1 MNFNDISKLFIET
14 ILMTVIATGCTY
26 IIGIPLGLILNIT
39 SSKGICQ
46 NRIVNILLSTIV
58 NILRSIPCLIIVVL
72 MMPMVRSIFGVGT
85 GRWYT
90 ILIPLIFTSIGFV
103 SRMVEQSLRDV
114 DYGKI
119 EAVKSLGATNFQ
131 IITKV
136 LLPEARASLIGGVAV
151 VMVSIIGYTSF
162 AYNIGAGGLIA
173 GLWQFYAKNPGN
185 YLKEPIFWI
194 LIIIIVILVWL
205 IQEFGL
211 FISKKLDKRR
221 G

>member
-1 MNFNDISKLFIET
+1 MNFNDISKLFVET
-14 ILMTVIATGCTY
+14 LLMTLIATGCTY

-58 NILRSIPCLIIVVL
+58 NILRSIPCLIVVVL

-131 IITKV
+131 IVTKV
-136 LLPEARASLIGGVAV
+136 LLPEARASLIGGIAV

-205 IQEFGL
+205 IQELGL

>member
-26 IIGIPLGLILNIT
+26 IIGIPLGLTLNIT

>member
-1 MNFNDISKLFIET
+1 MNFNDISKLFVET
-14 ILMTVIATGCTY
+14 LLMTLIATGCTY

-39 SSKGICQ
+39 SSKGIGQ

>member
-1 MNFNDISKLFIET
+1 MNFNDISKLFVET
-14 ILMTVIATGCTY
+14 LLMTLIATGCTY

-136 LLPEARASLIGGVAV
+136 LLPEARTSLIGGVAV

-185 YLKEPIFWI
+185 YLKEPIFWV

>member
-1 MNFNDISKLFIET
+1 MNFNDISKLFVET
-14 ILMTVIATGCTY
+14 LLMTLIATGCTY

-58 NILRSIPCLIIVVL
+58 NILRSIPCLIVVVL

-185 YLKEPIFWI
+185 YLKEPIFWV

>member
-14 ILMTVIATGCTY
+14 ILMTLIATGCTY

-58 NILRSIPCLIIVVL
+58 NILRSIPCLIVVVL

-131 IITKV
+131 IVTKV

-185 YLKEPIFWI
+185 YLKEPIFWV

>member
-58 NILRSIPCLIIVVL
+58 NILRSIPCLIVVVL

-185 YLKEPIFWI
+185 YLKEPIFWV

>member
-1 MNFNDISKLFIET
+1 
-14 ILMTVIATGCTY
+14 
-26 IIGIPLGLILNIT
+26 
-39 SSKGICQ
+39 
-46 NRIVNILLSTIV
+46 
-58 NILRSIPCLIIVVL
+58 
-72 MMPMVRSIFGVGT
+72 
-85 GRWYT
+85 
-90 ILIPLIFTSIGFV
+90 
-103 SRMVEQSLRDV
+103 MVEQSLRDV

-185 YLKEPIFWI
+185 YLKEPIFWV

>member
-136 LLPEARASLIGGVAV
+136 LLPEARASLIGGIAV

-185 YLKEPIFWI
+185 YLKEPIFWV

>member
-58 NILRSIPCLIIVVL
+58 NILRSIPCLIVVVL

-131 IITKV
+131 IVTKV
-136 LLPEARASLIGGVAV
+136 LLPEARASLIGGIAV

-185 YLKEPIFWI
+185 YLKEPIFWV

>member
-1 MNFNDISKLFIET
+1 MNFNDISKLFVET
-14 ILMTVIATGCTY
+14 LLMTLIATGCTY

-185 YLKEPIFWI
+185 YLKEPIFWV

>member
-1 MNFNDISKLFIET
+1 MNFNDISKLFVET
-14 ILMTVIATGCTY
+14 LLMTLIATGCTY

-58 NILRSIPCLIIVVL
+58 NILRSIPCLIVVVL

-103 SRMVEQSLRDV
+103 SRMVAQSLRDV

-131 IITKV
+131 IVTKV
-136 LLPEARASLIGGVAV
+136 LLPEARASLIGGIAV

>member
-136 LLPEARASLIGGVAV
+136 LLPEARASLIGGIAV

-205 IQEFGL
+205 IQELGL

>member
-14 ILMTVIATGCTY
+14 LLMTLIATGCTY

-58 NILRSIPCLIIVVL
+58 NILRSIPCLIVVVL

-185 YLKEPIFWI
+185 YLKEPIFWV

>member
-185 YLKEPIFWI
+185 YLKEPIFWV

>member
-14 ILMTVIATGCTY
+14 LLMTLIATGCTY

-58 NILRSIPCLIIVVL
+58 NILRSIPCLIVVVL

-131 IITKV
+131 IVTKV
-136 LLPEARASLIGGVAV
+136 LLPEARASLIGGIAV

-205 IQEFGL
+205 IQELGL

>member
-136 LLPEARASLIGGVAV
+136 LLPEARASLIGGIAV

-205 IQEFGL
+205 TQELGL

>member
-1 MNFNDISKLFIET
+1 MNFNDISKLFVET
-14 ILMTVIATGCTY
+14 LLMTLIATGCTY

-58 NILRSIPCLIIVVL
+58 NILRSIPCLIVVVL

-131 IITKV
+131 IVTKV
-136 LLPEARASLIGGVAV
+136 LLPEARASLIGGIAV

>member
-1 MNFNDISKLFIET
+1 MNFNDISKLFVET
-14 ILMTVIATGCTY
+14 LLMTLIATGCTY

-58 NILRSIPCLIIVVL
+58 NILRSIPCLIVVVL

-119 EAVKSLGATNFQ
+119 ETVKSLGATNFQ

-185 YLKEPIFWI
+185 YLKEPIFWV

-205 IQEFGL
+205 IQELGL

>member
-58 NILRSIPCLIIVVL
+58 NILRSIPCLIVVVL

>member
-205 IQEFGL
+205 IQELGL

>member
-1 MNFNDISKLFIET
+1 MNFNDISKLFVET
-14 ILMTVIATGCTY
+14 LLMTLIATGCTY

-58 NILRSIPCLIIVVL
+58 NILRSIPCLIVVVL

>member
-1 MNFNDISKLFIET
+1 MNFNDISKLFVET
-14 ILMTVIATGCTY
+14 LLMTLIATGCTY